1 MSTPHLDSTRL
12 EALLESA
19 QLLHSSLNLDELLR
33 HLLRSVMGRLLV
45 GRGLIAL
52 EEDGVMRLALVR
64 GFKELRAGDVFD
76 ESAAR
81 AAGVHLLLPIG
92 EADRPLGL
100 LGVGRPPGGA
110 VEAREEEALR
120 ALVSIAASGIENARA
135 HAETQQ
141 LNQRLEQK
149 VQELRALLDLV
160 RGLSSALEPETVAKL
175 LMLTLAG
182 RWAVRKYALAAWKE
196 GHPTVRHQKGMTL
209 PDLKEYQPVLAELP
223 EAALVENLPEGEF
236 KRALAGQQGQLIF
249 PLRSSPTSGGVVVL
263 GPRAMSLKYSET
275 DLEFGAGLV
284 AQSGVSFENAWYV
297 QETLE
302 RERLEQELE
311 LAASIQAKL
320 FPERLP
326 RMEGYDLAARNRA
339 ARQCGGDYFDAIA
352 AGRDGAAANAQLLCV
367 ADVSGKGLPASL
379 LMSSMQASLR
389 ALATGAPALVGL
401 AARINDLLYDASPS
415 NKFVTAILLEIDPA
429 TGHARYVNA
438 GHNECILL
446 REDGETELLQSTG
459 LPLGMMPGD
468 MLEMLG
474 KGYEEKTVEV
484 RPGDVLALYSD
495 GVPEA
500 YNEQENEWGEE
511 RLLAC
516 LRASRTEPARS
527 IVEHIFREIDNF
539 AGAAPQHDDITLMIF
554 KRNE

>member
-1 MSTPHLDSTRL
+1 
-12 EALLESA
+12 
-19 QLLHSSLNLDELLR
+19 
-33 HLLRSVMGRLLV
+33 
-45 GRGLIAL
+45 
-52 EEDGVMRLALVR
+52 EEGGEMRLALVR
-64 GFKELRAGDVFD
+64 GFKELKAGDAFD
-76 ESAAR
+76 EGDAR
-81 AAGVHLLLPIG
+81 AAGVHLLLPIIG

-100 LGVGRPPGGA
+100 LGVGRPPGGEI
-110 VEAREEEALR
+110 EAREEESLR

-196 GHPTVRHQKGMTL
+196 GHPAVRHQKGMVF
-209 PDLKEYQPVLAELP
+209 PDLKEYQPALAELP
-223 EAALVENLPEGEF
+223 EAVLVEHLPDGDF
-236 KRALAGQQGQLIF
+236 KQALREQQGELLF
-249 PLRSSPTSGGVVVL
+249 PLRSSSASGGVVVL
-263 GPRAMSLKYSET
+263 GPRPMNLKYNDA

-284 AQSGVSFENAWYV
+284 AQSGVSFENAWFV

-302 RERLEQELE
+302 RTRLEQELE
-311 LAASIQAKL
+311 LAASIQEKL
-320 FPERLP
+320 FPEQLP
-326 RMEGYDLAARNRA
+326 RIEGYDLAARNRP
-339 ARQCGGDYFDAIA
+339 ARQCGGDYFDVIA
-352 AGRDGAAANAQLLCV
+352 AGRDGAAHNAQLFCV

-389 ALATGAPALVGL
+389 ALAGSAPALVGL
-401 AARINDLLYDASPS
+401 AARINQLLYDASPS
-415 NKFVTAILLEIDPA
+415 NKFVTAILLELDPT
-429 TGHARYVNA
+429 TGHGRYVNA

-446 REDGETELLQSTG
+446 RADGETELLQSTG

-468 MLEMLG
+468 MLDLLG
-474 KGYEEKTVEV
+474 KHYEERTIHVQ
-484 RPGDVLALYSD
+484 PGDVLALYSD

-500 YNEQENEWGEE
+500 YDDEENEWGEE

-516 LRASRTEPARS
+516 LRAARSEPAQT
-527 IVEHIFREIDNF
+527 IVADIFREIDGF
-539 AGAAPQHDDITLMIF
+539 AGTAPQHDDITLLVF
-554 KRNE
+554 KRNQ